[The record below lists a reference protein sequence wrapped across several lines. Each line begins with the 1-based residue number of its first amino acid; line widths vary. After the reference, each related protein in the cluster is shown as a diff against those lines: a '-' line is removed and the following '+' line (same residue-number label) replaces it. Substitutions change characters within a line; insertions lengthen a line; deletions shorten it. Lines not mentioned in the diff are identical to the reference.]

1 MLLLFWF
8 LQVTNDVIQSYVQA
22 ILSPDPR
29 IESLLVQ
36 VGFLDIT
43 KLEPSF
49 ANNSST
55 NDFVQEE
62 QLVLLDEKF
71 HHKNMYEYV
80 DSRQEKTSFQ
90 MWNWW
95 TRTTLI
101 SLVNYVLLWWLSIF

>member
-36 VGFLDIT
+36 VEFLDVT
-43 KLEPSF
+43 KLGPSF
-49 ANNSST
+49 ASFHQTIANNSFT

-80 DSRQEKTSFQ
+80 DSRQS
-90 MWNWW
+90 
-95 TRTTLI
+95 TRKGILLDVE
-101 SLVNYVLLWWLSIF
+101 LVDTNGVNFPS